1 MRHKK
6 KGNHLGRTTSHK
18 KALMK
23 NMAAQLI
30 EHKEIKTT
38 VAKAKELRGYVERLI
53 TYGKKGTLHHRRLAF
68 QFLQNKNAVNNLFD
82 EVAPSFETR
91 PGGYTRVLK
100 LGNRRG
106 DGAPMSVVQ
115 LVGFEKG
122 TSKTKTKTTAKGKKK
137 VAAEK
142 EAATEPAKPAAEEM
156 NKEVSTPESEETT
169 AKTQEP
175 TVAEPESVQNN
186 EDKENSDK

>member
-68 QFLQNKNAVNNLFD
+68 QFLQNKHAVNNLFD
-82 EVAPSFETR
+82 EVAPTFETR
-91 PGGYTRVLK
+91 PGGYTRILK

-106 DGAPMSVVQ
+106 DAAPMSVLQ

-122 TSKTKTKTTAKGKKK
+122 TSKAKTKTTAKGKKK
-137 VAAEK
+137 VAEEK
-142 EAATEPAKPAAEEM
+142 ETIAEEAKPAAEEK
-156 NKEVSTPESEETT
+156 NKEVSTPESEETI
-169 AKTQEP
+169 AKTKEQP
-175 TVAEPESVQNN
+175 AAEPESTQDN
-186 EDKENSDK
+186 EDKETLNK